1 MKGFAIEQRVEGK
14 ASTSASCGGTGLMP
28 DKPVMWM
35 TVDGLTF
42 PIGEIE

>member
-1 MKGFAIEQRVEGK
+1 MDEGDGDEPDAK
-14 ASTSASCGGTGLMP
+14 P
-28 DKPVMWM
+28 DDKPVMWM